1 MHEPFKIVI
10 TFSIAILVVI
20 IIKILSNFIFVYGK
34 RRLVLSLMLGFI
46 FGYISKIYF
55 NPEIYTFMSYDISS
69 IGNIIPGLIAS
80 WMDRQGVS
88 KTISVILIIAI
99 STRLIM
105 IIISGGTFYV

>member
-1 MHEPFKIVI
+1 
-10 TFSIAILVVI
+10 
-20 IIKILSNFIFVYGK
+20 
-34 RRLVLSLMLGFI
+34 MLGFI

-55 NPEIYTFMSYDISS
+55 NPEIYTFMTYDISS
-69 IGNIIPGLIAS
+69 IGNIIPGLMHS